1 MLHEGELTVQAA
13 NAGVGAPDATWREAN
28 DGDIV
33 IQMKALVPEDGWDTF
48 EAWGSDLPDPTDKP
62 MADAIEA
69 FVAKLWASPL
79 RATSRPEWH
88 PGNIMYN
95 DQTHEILRIDW
106 DPAEGG
112 CCVGTPEPHPGML
125 ESKADYIDAITDAAN
140 KARSKPPKRT
150 QPSGSTVHT
159 KIVPRLASTAPAAPS
174 PPKKKKRGQ
183 VHSNPGRV
191 SKFKLGAGFA
201 DACALGLV

>member
-1 MLHEGELTVQAA
+1 MLHEGELTVLAA
-13 NAGVGAPDATWREAN
+13 EYGVGAPGASWRFN
-28 DGDIV
+28 NGDLV
-33 IQMKALVPEDGWDTF
+33 IQMEALSSANGWDTF
-48 EAWGSDLPDPTDKP
+48 EAWGSDLPDPADEP

-106 DPAEGG
+106 DPVEGG
-112 CCVGTPEPHPGML
+112 CRVGTPEPHPGML
-125 ESKADYIDAITDAAN
+125 ESQADYIDAITDAAN
-140 KARSKPPKRT
+140 EARRRPPERT
-150 QPSGSTVHT
+150 PPGSAVHT

-174 PPKKKKRGQ
+174 LRKKRKRGQ
-183 VHSNPGRV
+183 VHSKPGV
-191 SKFKLGAGFA
+191 SRLRFEAGFA